1 MLAAAIFCILEKH
14 LFDETTSRAD
24 VANSFGITAAQLH
37 KAVTGI
43 DYQSGPHAYKR
54 KWKTTDMATTATKI
68 QKTESAPSAVPS
80 TSAQGEEK
88 QKTDESSEESEMDS
102 TREAMPSADML
113 SSGSLDSLP
122 DVPFK

>member
-1 MLAAAIFCILEKH
+1 MILPRSTDEAFQQCEERTPIRVLAAAIFCILEKY
-14 LFDETTSRAD
+14 LFNETTSRTD
-24 VANSFGITAAQLH
+24 VANSFSITAAQLH

-54 KWKTTDMATTATKI
+54 KWKTTDTATTGTKI

-88 QKTDESSEESEMDS
+88 QKTDES
-102 TREAMPSADML
+102 
-113 SSGSLDSLP
+113 
-122 DVPFK
+122 